1 MQRSLLLTGTVFNST
16 CFNCATT
23 DKRIALRVMKKIKF
37 SAKKTGRGKKR
48 NFPFR
53 TDGRVVNDCSKP
65 ALLNLLVL
73 AYPQRE

>member
-1 MQRSLLLTGTVFNST
+1 
-16 CFNCATT
+16 
-23 DKRIALRVMKKIKF
+23 MKKIKF